1 MKIFGKKNTKQ
12 DDRQTDAESKRQRVY
27 SYYAASS
34 QKLNTFD
41 RQTEKNYQKES
52 SKRKLRL
59 IFKNWLYILIG
70 AVLAMVAIY
79 SITLNNDASV
89 TISGTKYRQEV
100 EYSTAV
106 NEALQKSWLNML
118 KPTIN
123 KTQLEE
129 DIKKALPEAS
139 IVQVSVPFIGHRP
152 DIKIYT
158 DKAMAIFS
166 ESDTEKYVLSER
178 GRVLLPVGESVTDS
192 KSLPVITN
200 KSGIKLEEGKQ
211 FITPNQAEAIRKL
224 IFQSATKD
232 TKTISLQIPLQPQ
245 EVYFTNS
252 AEGNYYVKFM
262 LDPDTINQQYGAY
275 LAVINKLAGAKPTEY
290 IDARLAD
297 KIFVK

>member
-1 MKIFGKKNTKQ
+1 MKLFGKKNTKQ
-12 DDRQTDAESKRQRVY
+12 DDRQTDTESKRQRVY

-52 SKRKLRL
+52 SKRRLRI

-79 SITLNNDASV
+79 TVTLNNDASV
-89 TISGTKYRQEV
+89 TITGTKYRQEV
-100 EYSTAV
+100 EYSKAV

-123 KTQLEE
+123 KTQIEE

-152 DIKIYT
+152 DVKIYT

-166 ESDTEKYVLSER
+166 ETDTEKYVLSER
-178 GRVLLPVGESVTDS
+178 GRVL
-192 KSLPVITN
+192 
-200 KSGIKLEEGKQ
+200 
-211 FITPNQAEAIRKL
+211 
-224 IFQSATKD
+224 
-232 TKTISLQIPLQPQ
+232 
-245 EVYFTNS
+245 
-252 AEGNYYVKFM
+252 
-262 LDPDTINQQYGAY
+262 
-275 LAVINKLAGAKPTEY
+275 
-290 IDARLAD
+290 
-297 KIFVK
+297 

>member
-12 DDRQTDAESKRQRVY
+12 EERQTDNSSKRQRVY
-27 SYYAASS
+27 SYYTASS

-41 RQTEKNYQKES
+41 RQTEKNYQKET
-52 SKRKLRL
+52 SKRRLRI

-70 AVLAMVAIY
+70 VVLALVAIY
-79 SITLNNDASV
+79 TITLNNDASV
-89 TISGTKYRQEV
+89 TVSGTQYRQKV
-100 EYSTAV
+100 EYSKAV
-106 NEALQKSWLNML
+106 NEALQKNWFNLL
-118 KPTIN
+118 KPTLN
-123 KTQLEE
+123 KNQLEN
-129 DIKKALPEAS
+129 DIKKSLPEAS
-139 IVQVSVPFIGHRP
+139 VVQVSVPFIGHRP
-152 DIKIYT
+152 DVKIYT

-166 ESDTEKYVLSER
+166 ETDTEQYVLSER
-178 GRVLLPVGESVTDS
+178 GRVLLPVGESVADS
-192 KSLPVITN
+192 RNLPVISN

-252 AEGNYYVKFM
+252 AEGTYYIKFM
-262 LDPDTINQQYGAY
+262 LDPSTINQQYGAY
-275 LAVINKLAGAKPTEY
+275 RAVIKKLSGAKPSEY